1 MAKRPVKSHSLPGP
15 QDVLRQVL
23 PNGIIVLARANF
35 NSPSVTISGYLSAGS
50 LLDPDEKAG
59 LADFVATALMRGTEK
74 HSFDDLFNEL
84 ETVGASL
91 GFDASAHTTAF
102 SGRALAEDVSLLL
115 NLLSET
121 LRQPTFPADE
131 VEKLRAQWLTGLAIR
146 AQDTAEMA
154 DLIFDQVIYAGH
166 PFSRPIDGFPE
177 TIAAIT
183 RQDLLDFH
191 RRFYRPQGMVIAVV
205 GGIEPKKAVDE
216 VQRVL
221 GGWQAE
227 GPGNEPPLLP
237 PIKPLQRTVR
247 RHHVIP
253 GKSQS
258 DIAIGTLGP
267 RRKDPDYFAAALGNS
282 VLGQFGMMGRIGE
295 VVREKAGLAYY
306 AYSSLNAGVT
316 TGSWQVN
323 AGVNPKKVKKAI
335 ELILA
340 ELRRFVKK
348 GVTAEELADSQANF
362 IGRLPLSMESNAGV
376 AGALLNM
383 ERFDLGLDY
392 YLRYPSLVRAV
403 TPDDV
408 LAVAQKY
415 IDPTRLAI
423 VVAGPEA

>member
-74 HSFDDLFNEL
+74 HSFDALFNEL

-154 DLIFDQVIYAGH
+154 DLILDQVIYAGH

>member
-35 NSPSVTISGYLSAGS
+35 NSPSVMISGYLSAGS
-50 LLDPDEKAG
+50 VLEPDEKAG

-74 HSFDDLFNEL
+74 YSFDALFNEL

-177 TIAAIT
+177 TITAIT

-227 GPGNEPPLLP
+227 GPRNEPPLLP
-237 PIKPLQRTVR
+237 PIEPLKKTVR

-258 DIAIGTLGP
+258 DIVIGTLGP

-362 IGRLPLSMESNAGV
+362 IGRLPLSLESNAGV
-376 AGALLNM
+376 AGALLNI